1 MTGRKPEPGKSLG
14 DLYPKLLSESDYEA
28 NGEIT
33 PFDAFPHSGK
43 KYWWICPICG
53 GHYSQ
58 RVVKKTSKSPQ
69 KCPYCRNLKVLI
81 GYNDLQSQ
89 CPELAKEWSQKTRK
103 RRMKSTAGQ
112 RSLHFGYAE
121 NAVLSIRHQLP
132 AEASLGQDA
141 RHAQTKQYGPVTTI

>member
-1 MTGRKPEPGKSLG
+1 MGIFAGFLTFSSLRAASSAPRKNAHIAETSRFSL
-14 DLYPKLLSESDYEA
+14 DTTTSNPNAPNWQK
-28 NGEIT
+28 NG
-33 PFDAFPHSGK
+33 A
-43 KYWWICPICG
+43 
-53 GHYSQ
+53 
-58 RVVKKTSKSPQ
+58 
-69 KCPYCRNLKVLI
+69 
-81 GYNDLQSQ
+81 
-89 CPELAKEWSQKTRK
+89 QKTRK